1 MSARPTTS
9 ARRLAI
15 LRLWLRHALLL
26 ALLTLGAN
34 LLAAL
39 VYKLFAP
46 FGLGFPAGFFELI
59 TVSVVGMSLAAGL
72 VEWQRLYE
80 GGGPRVAHWLGG
92 QRVKDDPDDA
102 LQRRLLNVVD
112 ELAQL
117 SAQAVPSV
125 YLLPQEDGI
134 NAFATGWAVQDMSL
148 CVTQGALNRLT
159 RSELRALLAHTFGR
173 IRQGQGTAA
182 MHMLAAVWSLS
193 WVHGQGQVLMAPNAA
208 GRVNPLGW
216 LLGLLMRL
224 AGWLGWV
231 AGRLLQSGVSFQ
243 NVRLADLAALQITGN
258 KDDLG
263 NVLRKLW
270 HDQQMMRGR
279 MHHPCADMVAAQLF
293 HDPSELPG
301 LATHPTLADRV
312 RRVLGQNLAPLPT
325 SLLPNDDDEPRRAS
339 GPTLIRVSIE
349 DRTPTALDAPPPNP
363 EALRQARIHADREA
377 LMRIQGRV
385 GPTELRLTILGLMM
399 SPGNHRENK
408 LWHRLAEDVHQPDAI
423 LQDVRSLL
431 PTSRLPEFER
441 LVDIVAQQPLMHKRM
456 LVEAARD
463 LMRADGRVSPRE
475 RLWWLCLRHRLSE
488 RGGQALMRPITGQG
502 QSLGDLNMLEKAYVS
517 TLTGYVARFV
527 PQEAETGGISGA
539 GQRWWQAMMARC
551 GDDDPGTLE
560 KAPDADALMH
570 ALSGVQELS
579 WMLRPLL
586 LRAWAEEALNHSP
599 HGLLSDD
606 TADALR
612 LLAALLDTPLPPML
626 ASHYPK
632 AA

>member
-1 MSARPTTS
+1 MSAPPS
-9 ARRLAI
+9 ASTQRLAI

-34 LLAAL
+34 LLGAL
-39 VYKLFAP
+39 VYKLFVP
-46 FGLGFPAGFFELI
+46 FGLGFPSGFFEGI
-59 TVSVVGMSLAAGL
+59 TAGVVGMCLGAGL

-80 GGGPRVAHWLGG
+80 GGGRRVAHWLGG

-102 LQRRLLNVVD
+102 LHRRLLNVVD

-117 SAQAVPSV
+117 SAQPVPAV
-125 YLLPQEDGI
+125 YLMPREEGI
-134 NAFATGWAVQDMSL
+134 NAFATGWAAQDMAL

-159 RSELRALLAHTFGR
+159 RSELRALLAHSFGR
-173 IRQGQGTAA
+173 IRQGQGTAH

-208 GRVNPLGW
+208 GRVNPLSW
-216 LLGLLMRL
+216 LLGLLMRMV
-224 AGWLGWV
+224 GWLGWV
-231 AGRLLQSGVSFQ
+231 AGRLLQSGVSMQ
-243 NVRLADLAALQITGN
+243 GVRLADLAAQHTTGN

-270 HDQQMMRGR
+270 HDHQMMRGR
-279 MHHPCADMVAAQLF
+279 MRHPCADMLAAQLF

-301 LATHPTLADRV
+301 LATHPSLAGRV
-312 RRVLGQNLAPLPT
+312 RSVLGQSLAPLPT
-325 SLLPNDDDEPRRAS
+325 SLLPTDDDEPRRAS
-339 GPTLIRVSIE
+339 PSPQVRVRIE
-349 DRTPTALDAPPPNP
+349 GLAPAAAPPAPSP
-363 EALRQARIHADREA
+363 EALRQARIQADREA
-377 LMRIQGRV
+377 LTRMRGRV
-385 GPTELRLTILGLMM
+385 GPTELRLTILALMM

-423 LQDVRSLL
+423 LKDVQSLL

-441 LVDIVAQQPLMHKRM
+441 LVDTVAQQPLMHKRM

-488 RGGQALMRPITGQG
+488 RGGQPLMRPVTGQG
-502 QSLGDLNMLEKAYVS
+502 QSLSDLNMLEKAYIS

-527 PQEAETGGISGA
+527 PHEGEAGGISPA
-539 GQRWWQAMMARC
+539 GQQWWRGLMARC
-551 GDDDPGTLE
+551 GDTEAVGMDKP
-560 KAPDADALMH
+560 PDADALMH